1 MSDRSLKDLYLTLL
15 EDVGLDRDIL
25 MTKKF
30 IVDDIGEVGF
40 NSLLLGG
47 YIHEAECVTTEGDK
61 LYGFE

>member
-1 MSDRSLKDLYLTLL
+1 MSDRSLKDLYMTLL

-30 IVDDIGEVGF
+30 IVDDIGDVGF

-61 LYGFE
+61 LYVFD